1 MNNFTL
7 ESETNYRDIED
18 TNEFLVE
25 INYAPSHDMYK
36 AVSNSVTTEFKKN
49 TLAEQKVML
58 TNKLQ
63 IFNTIKFIE
72 VFDSRFYMKNDFTLV
87 LHDLKKIYQE
97 NSAENMFDFISINKK
112 HVCEINKNISLMIL
126 HFKHMRM
133 YDMINEGINA
143 LITPTH
149 DITAI

>member
-7 ESETNYRDIED
+7 ESETNYRDIEE

-25 INYAPSHDMYK
+25 INYAPSREMYK
-36 AVSNSVTTEFKKN
+36 AVSNSVTTEFKNN

-72 VFDSRFYMKNDFTLV
+72 DFDTRFYMKNDFTLI

-97 NSAENMFDFISINKK
+97 NSMENMFDFISINKK

-126 HFKHMRM
+126 HFKHMRI
-133 YDMINEGINA
+133 YDKIYEGINA

-149 DITAI
+149 NITSI